1 MDEVFL
7 KDKAYPWIKDV
18 AVFFDE
24 ISVKDENG
32 LRKLPISSSPE
43 IHDNSRNAWFGET
56 TNFDLAAIRW
66 TYEKATEL
74 ATHLGK
80 TQEAEKWNKLLGEW
94 PNFAIH
100 SSEGL
105 MLAPEHSYTSSHR
118 HFSHLMAFHPYALI
132 DYSKGD
138 AHKTIID
145 NTVNHLIEKGSDYWT
160 GYSFSWL
167 GNLQARIF
175 EGKGQPKHCEFLQRI
190 SAFPI
195 AFT

>member
-1 MDEVFL
+1 M
-7 KDKAYPWIKDV
+7 
-18 AVFFDE
+18 
-24 ISVKDENG
+24 
-32 LRKLPISSSPE
+32 
-43 IHDNSRNAWFGET
+43 
-56 TNFDLAAIRW
+56 
-66 TYEKATEL
+66 
-74 ATHLGK
+74 
-80 TQEAEKWNKLLGEW
+80 LGEW

-175 EGKGQPKHCEFLQRI
+175 DG
-190 SAFPI
+190 
-195 AFT
+195 